1 MILVFGSTGTVG
13 REVVKELKARGASF
27 RTAERD
33 HVDYNGI
40 DKIFLLSPSVA
51 DFEIATV
58 NAAKAA
64 GVKHVVKLSVLN
76 AETEAFLFAKM
87 IHRPVEK
94 AIEQSGLAWTCLR
107 PNGFMQNMANY
118 SGATIKSQGV
128 FYQAAGDGRVSHI
141 HVRDIAA
148 VAAAV
153 LTESGHEG
161 KAYPLTGPEA
171 LTYYEVAEKISKAA
185 GREVKYVD
193 LPPEQ
198 LKAGMLGAG
207 VPEFY
212 ADWLLDLNR
221 YFKEGGLSRVT
232 DDVKRISGR
241 DPITFDQYATEN
253 AAAFRE

>member
-1 MILVFGSTGTVG
+1 M
-13 REVVKELKARGASF
+13 
-27 RTAERD
+27 
-33 HVDYNGI
+33 
-40 DKIFLLSPSVA
+40 
-51 DFEIATV
+51 
-58 NAAKAA
+58 
-64 GVKHVVKLSVLN
+64 
-76 AETEAFLFAKM
+76 
-87 IHRPVEK
+87 
-94 AIEQSGLAWTCLR
+94 
-107 PNGFMQNMANY
+107 
-118 SGATIKSQGV
+118 
-128 FYQAAGDGRVSHI
+128 SHI
-141 HVRDIAA
+141 DVRDIAA

-232 DDVKRISGR
+232 DDVKRISER
-241 DPITFDQYATEN
+241 DPITFDQYAREN